1 MHGEVYSYSQLFFR
15 SSVLTKKGYSAPPPI
30 TRPCHKPPLW
40 PPLLVPKSPSA
51 ASLSRYPRNGDSNIR
66 FLFTGYITY
75 VQKFSVVNSWKRT
88 FRECITDALTHK
100 CWKLCHVNL
109 NIVQDCMCACLS
121 SLSIMP
127 IFSVHVYTN
136 KQRNT
141 HIYTCTCEGEGAL
154 VHLFIYRIMH
164 INSHLLFSPS
174 IQPSTG
180 LTMHIFIY
188 PLSQLQIQHNDMY
201 SDKGTPINQRHS
213 SRHASL
219 HKHNQAFRLCYQT
232 WNW

>member
-1 MHGEVYSYSQLFFR
+1 MEADIPRMHYGCINPQMLKIVPRESEYRSGLYVCLFVKFINYAYLLR
-15 SSVLTKKGYSAPPPI
+15 TRIHKQTKK
-30 TRPCHKPPLW
+30 H
-40 PPLLVPKSPSA
+40 
-51 ASLSRYPRNGDSNIR
+51 
-66 FLFTGYITY
+66 
-75 VQKFSVVNSWKRT
+75 
-88 FRECITDALTHK
+88 
-100 CWKLCHVNL
+100 
-109 NIVQDCMCACLS
+109 
-121 SLSIMP
+121 
-127 IFSVHVYTN
+127 
-136 KQRNT
+136 T

-232 WNW
+232 WN